1 MSLRARMGL
10 AMIVLLAVAGCSPA
24 MPAGEGEASE
34 PLLLEPVN
42 TPTLPPTET
51 SLPSAIPPT
60 ETPTPTPLPTLPPTT
75 SPTST
80 LAIPQQG
87 GMAPGIWMGQP
98 TYVESQPG
106 MYFLVVYDDT
116 LWEYRPEAEMGLPGL
131 VHLLIPGCI
140 LFPTVG
146 RGLSPEWTVEHTFRT
161 IGDRSFEVTLAY
173 RNGQPQF
180 ASYYGGDG
188 IIFTGFQVSFSE
200 QMDACLQDAELVLS
214 TLTSTPAPTETP

>member
-10 AMIVLLAVAGCSPA
+10 AMILLLAVAGCSPA
-24 MPAGEGEASE
+24 APEGEVSE
-34 PLLLEPVN
+34 PFLLEPVS

-51 SLPSAIPPT
+51 LTPTPSPTPAPT
-60 ETPTPTPLPTLPPTT
+60 ETLTPTQPPTA
-75 SPTST
+75 SPTGT
-80 LAIPQQG
+80 LAVPQQG
-87 GMAPGIWMGQP
+87 GMVPGVWTGQP

-106 MYFLVVYDDT
+106 MYFMVIYDDT
-116 LWEYRPEAEMGLPGL
+116 LWEYRPETEMGLPGL
-131 VHLLIPGCI
+131 VHRLIPGCV

-161 IGDRSFEVTLAY
+161 IGERNFEVALAY

-188 IIFTGFQVSFSE
+188 IIFTGFQVSFTE
-200 QMDACLQDAELVLS
+200 QMEACLQDAELVLS